1 MDALL
6 LLAAPSLIVG
16 LFLATRFKQSVSFVV
31 TMGLFLLTVYET
43 RIFTLRQLIS
53 TVDGAGFLAAET
65 VAALIV
71 TGVINVPHR
80 KRNTF

>member
-16 LFLATRFKQSVSFVV
+16 LFLSTRFKQSVSFVV
-31 TMGLFLLTVYET
+31 TIGLFLLTVYET
-43 RIFTLRQLIS
+43 HIFTLTQLIS
-53 TVDGAGFLAAET
+53 TIDGAGFLAAET

-71 TGVINVPHR
+71 TGVINLPQR
-80 KRNTF
+80 KRSTF